1 MSTSLRER
9 ILQAVASRV
18 QGAATASSARFV
30 RQPVLGIPTEQS
42 PVLVMMFDG
51 EQVLDRS
58 ALHTTREISLR
69 VGALTRNTNDTADLT
84 AADALLVSAHAALL
98 ADTTLGG
105 LALAVDEQG
114 AELETADTA
123 DVAVLLA
130 QRYAVRYRT
139 RTAALDVA

>member
-18 QGAATASSARFV
+18 QGAATAAGARFV
-30 RQPVLGIPTEQS
+30 RQPVLGIPTEQA

-58 ALHTTREISLR
+58 ALHATREISLR

>member
-18 QGAATASSARFV
+18 QGAATVSGARFV
-30 RQPVLGIPTEQS
+30 RQPVLGIPTEQA

-58 ALHTTREISLR
+58 ALHATREISLR